1 MTTVLDTR
9 SSGILLHITSLPGK
23 YFSGDLGPE
32 AYDFVKELKSLKQ
45 TWWQTLPINPIGL
58 GNSPYSSISSFA
70 GEPILISLEI
80 LQKEKLLAPN
90 DLKITVSN
98 NSKRTNY
105 KQSIKF
111 RNKCLTTAFANAKAK
126 QNYFK
131 SKDFLDFCKKQKF
144 WLEDFALFAAIADT
158 YKTLDWTMWPDEL
171 RDRIPGALKIA
182 NEQFEE
188 KVLYNKFVQYHFDKQ
203 WQLLQSFAK
212 KNGIKLMGDIPIFI
226 SFKSADVWANQSSF
240 LLNKATRAPT
250 FVAGCPPD
258 RFNQDGQL
266 WGNAL
271 YNWKAMK
278 SDDFK
283 WWKQRFKRILGQF
296 DAIRL
301 DHFIG
306 FYRFWAIPQ
315 GATTAKSGKWRMAM
329 GDEFFTS
336 ISKSFKNMPFLAEDL
351 GAVTPAIRALRDK
364 FTFPGMK
371 VIQFGYGNDGESLV
385 HRPCNITK
393 TSVVYTGTHDN
404 DNAIGWY
411 KDLKKQKTLTF
422 KNAEADLGSSS
433 KDINWRLISMAMHS
447 QAHIAIAPMQDIL
460 GLDSKDRM
468 NVPGIPEGNWG
479 WRMEPKSIHKETS
492 ERLSRLTEL
501 TSRG

>member
-1 MTTVLDTR
+1 
-9 SSGILLHITSLPGK
+9 
-23 YFSGDLGPE
+23 
-32 AYDFVKELKSLKQ
+32 
-45 TWWQTLPINPIGL
+45 
-58 GNSPYSSISSFA
+58 
-70 GEPILISLEI
+70 
-80 LQKEKLLAPN
+80 
-90 DLKITVSN
+90 
-98 NSKRTNY
+98 
-105 KQSIKF
+105 
-111 RNKCLTTAFANAKAK
+111 
-126 QNYFK
+126 
-131 SKDFLDFCKKQKF
+131 
-144 WLEDFALFAAIADT
+144 
-158 YKTLDWTMWPDEL
+158 
-171 RDRIPGALKIA
+171 
-182 NEQFEE
+182 
-188 KVLYNKFVQYHFDKQ
+188 
-203 WQLLQSFAK
+203 
-212 KNGIKLMGDIPIFI
+212 
-226 SFKSADVWANQSSF
+226 
-240 LLNKATRAPT
+240 
-250 FVAGCPPD
+250 
-258 RFNQDGQL
+258 
-266 WGNAL
+266 
-271 YNWKAMK
+271 
-278 SDDFK
+278 
-283 WWKQRFKRILGQF
+283 
-296 DAIRL
+296 
-301 DHFIG
+301 
-306 FYRFWAIPQ
+306 
-315 GATTAKSGKWRMAM
+315 M